1 MTGEKNTTQS
11 GQKDQTEVKET
22 EVKDQSKP
30 EEEVNGAQETT
41 NNQPESNGS
50 AQESGRSTEQTG
62 SEDNGNENEQENA
75 QSVEEKLA
83 AQKQPSVEEL
93 QAQLEEALQKADEY
107 YQRYLRAQADF
118 DNFRKRTRK
127 EKEEL
132 QKYAALP
139 VIEQLL
145 PVLDNFERALAAG
158 QSTKDAE
165 SLMKGV
171 EMVFKQVQQVLTK
184 QGLEEI
190 EAVGKPFDPHFHEAV
205 MQVESEEHE
214 SGIVVEELQKG
225 YMLKGKVIRPAMVKV
240 SQ

>member
-1 MTGEKNTTQS
+1 MTGKENITPTE
-11 GQKDQTEVKET
+11 QKQQAEAE
-22 EVKDQSKP
+22 QQAQQ
-30 EEEVNGAQETT
+30 EEHAHSAQET
-41 NNQPESNGS
+41 PADE
-50 AQESGRSTEQTG
+50 
-62 SEDNGNENEQENA
+62 
-75 QSVEEKLA
+75 
-83 AQKQPSVEEL
+83 
-93 QAQLEEALQKADEY
+93 QLEEGTSELSMEELEAQLQEAQEKAEEY

-127 EKEEL
+127 EKEDL

-158 QSTKDAE
+158 QSTQDAE

-171 EMVFKQVQQVLTK
+171 EMVFKQVQQVLTE

-190 EAVGKPFDPHFHEAV
+190 EAVGKPFDPHVHEAV
-205 MQVESEEHE
+205 MQVESEDHD

-225 YMLKGKVIRPAMVKV
+225 YKLKDKVIRPAMVKV